1 VHSDL
6 LTFKLQK
13 DQLPGKDRISKMILK
28 STSAVDLIA
37 SDLLDVAKGTYT
49 TASSEWQNGSCSD
62 VLYIPRLGIQK
73 SLPPILIEVQLIVN
87 EAFMQRLLQYCQIV
101 QQLYKTYPL
110 VLVFCTDKLSPS
122 TLITKFKP
130 VNNKPWMQS
139 IICCDFWAKSCYL
152 MSKSTLS
159 IEEPDVSI
167 SPLLALSTF
176 LLEQSPTLYGHSH
189 PHYPTI
195 QMLYR
200 LAKESIEVEGEKEQ
214 GFVDIV
220 DVICSNNERLLHKVE
235 DSLTNVPGTLKTK
248 KIVSCALEFNR
259 SAKRKYV
266 TLEDTDSSL
275 EPLPSCSLRKITSED
290 SNMQDDFE
298 FITNY
303 RKNNIGKM
311 NWSHCLQL
319 AQEDDLCKRFSTV
332 EGIRSF
338 FFTTQE
344 KMKIDIFIIPYSL
357 HITTTYSLY
366 FIKVFLLY
374 FSTSLKT
381 YKIKSM

>member
-6 LTFKLQK
+6 LTFKLQT
-13 DQLPGKDRISKMILK
+13 DQLPGKDRISKMILR
-28 STSAVDLIA
+28 STSVVDLIA

-62 VLYIPRLGIQK
+62 ILYIPRLGIQK

-110 VLVFCTDKLSPS
+110 VLIFCTDKLSPS

-130 VNNKPWMQS
+130 ANNKPWMQS

-152 MSKSTLS
+152 ISKSTLS

-176 LLEQSPTLYGHSH
+176 LLEQSPTLYGHSY
-189 PHYPTI
+189 PHNPTI

-200 LAKESIEVEGEKEQ
+200 LAKESIQVEGEKEQ
-214 GFVDIV
+214 DFVDIV

-290 SNMQDDFE
+290 SSMQDDFE

-338 FFTTQE
+338 FYHAR
-344 KMKIDIFIIPYSL
+344 KNKN
-357 HITTTYSLY
+357 
-366 FIKVFLLY
+366 
-374 FSTSLKT
+374 
-381 YKIKSM
+381 